1 MRKQHAYPRR
11 VRLLLLL
18 SFIVFAGARVVAAE
32 DGLKL
37 VEAPQVPIDSATRT
51 GSTLLQIKN
60 DGKADASLSLVVKEL
75 RSKITGQ
82 LLRTKVAFSLQPEVA
97 GKPVFPQT
105 LKPGDVL
112 VLKVDVSNVTEPGE
126 STADIFQGDKSLGVL
141 TAVNDR
147 PPFGVKPSGGLPD
160 KPELTLERGV
170 KWALIVKNDDAVTY
184 PVSWRLL
191 VKGVTLEGKS
201 PVFLAPNDLTP
212 IEIDPPGTWFEHW
225 MDGFFKP
232 EDQDGV
238 LTLSLTPGAAREVPG
253 ENQQVPAIYAA
264 PAAGNDR
271 SWPSKSIATKIHL
284 NYWSAAVKQVV
295 GNIIIL
301 LVLVAGGIASLL
313 VNAYLP
319 NRLRSADAEEKLGA
333 LGRRTGGISTMVDS
347 RLRVLIRVERLR
359 LRTLLK
365 SRGYF
370 SPDFSDAFS
379 QLNAGIT
386 ALTSRIEAA
395 EQLDTERHRF
405 DSLRVKLP
413 PTSLSSLNDSL
424 QEAADLLRKGRP
436 TQAEID
442 LAKTRIAKASEQI
455 SKAAD
460 RVNREEQDD
469 EFAKQIMNRLKHLK
483 DSLKN
488 YESTLIYKAFHDHTP
503 GPFFRLTKTHA
514 HPAEISPRDY
524 AAIDTDLV
532 KLAVILDYIRLHQ
545 ARSEDLQKKL
555 EANGGA
561 QEEIMKLLVPMSW
574 ECIRSAQLLVR
585 QVQCG
590 IFEKDLRDVLPHGV
604 SIDTDRQVVRADEP
618 VEFSVRFHHPVFD
631 RTAAREAWSY
641 SWNFGDGLEERG
653 WSAWH
658 YYPLTTTT
666 RWRRFWAATR
676 SVFDRQYRKE
686 WHKRNKSG
694 PKDVFVCFQDR
705 DGQPIN
711 EKDVQLINKEDGQPI
726 NNKDKAEPIKISR
739 PVEVKPQDSDFLG
752 QRTKVE
758 MARLAIG
765 LLVAIV
771 ALAAGA
777 KEQLLKL
784 DVLPGLLAVFVIG
797 FAADTIKNL
806 VTQAPAKP

>member
-1 MRKQHAYPRR
+1 
-11 VRLLLLL
+11 
-18 SFIVFAGARVVAAE
+18 
-32 DGLKL
+32 
-37 VEAPQVPIDSATRT
+37 
-51 GSTLLQIKN
+51 
-60 DGKADASLSLVVKEL
+60 
-75 RSKITGQ
+75 
-82 LLRTKVAFSLQPEVA
+82 LQPEVA

-112 VLKVDVSNVTEPGE
+112 ILKVDVSNVTEAGE
-126 STADIFQGDKSLGVL
+126 STADIFQGDKRLGVL

-147 PPFGVKPSGGLPD
+147 PPLGVKPSGGLPD
-160 KPELTLERGV
+160 KPELSLERGV
-170 KWALIVKNDDAVTY
+170 KSSLIVKNDDAVTY
-184 PVSWRLL
+184 PVSWSLL
-191 VKGVTLEGKS
+191 VKGMTLEGKS

-232 EDQDGV
+232 EDQDGI
-238 LTLSLTPGAAREVPG
+238 LTLSLTPGAAHEVPR
-253 ENQQVPAIYAA
+253 ETQHIAAISAA
-264 PAAGNDR
+264 PATGADR

-284 NYWSAAVKQVV
+284 NYWSSSVKQVV

-319 NRLRSADAEEKLGA
+319 NRLRSAAAEEKLDS
-333 LGRRTGGISTMVDS
+333 LGRRTGGISTKVDS

-359 LRTLLK
+359 LRTVLK

-379 QLNAGIT
+379 QLNDGLA

-413 PTSLSSLNDSL
+413 PTLLSLLNDSL
-424 QEAADLLRKGRP
+424 QEAADLLRKVRP
-436 TQAEID
+436 SQPEID
-442 LAKTRIAKASEQI
+442 LAKTRIAKASDLI
-455 SKAAD
+455 SRAGD
-460 RVNREEQDD
+460 MVNREAQDD
-469 EFAKQIMNRLKHLK
+469 EFAKQIIKRLEQLK
-483 DSLKN
+483 ASLKT
-488 YESTLIYKAFHDHTP
+488 YESTVIYRVFHDHSP
-503 GPFFRLTKTHA
+503 GPFFRLTETYA
-514 HPAEISPRDY
+514 DAAAISPRDY

-555 EANGGA
+555 QETGGA
-561 QEEIMKLLVPMSW
+561 QEEILKLLVPMSW
-574 ECIRSAQLLVR
+574 ECIRSTQLLVR

-590 IFEKDLRDVLPHGV
+590 LFEKDLRDVLPQGV
-604 SIDTDRQVVRADEP
+604 SIDIDRQVVRADEP
-618 VEFSVRFHHPVFD
+618 IEFSVRFHHPVFD
-631 RTAAREAWSY
+631 RTAAREEWSY
-641 SWNFGDGLEERG
+641 SWDFGDGLEERG

-658 YYPLTTTT
+658 YYPLTKPKKVH
-666 RWRRFWAATR
+666 RVWAALR
-676 SVFDRQYRKE
+676 RWVGL
-686 WHKRNKSG
+686 KSG
-694 PKDVFVCFQDR
+694 KERRKPIDGEPRNVFVHFQDR
-705 DGQPIN
+705 LGNPISDKTGQ
-711 EKDVQLINKEDGQPI
+711 Q
-726 NNKDKAEPIKISR
+726 IKIPR
-739 PVEVKPQDSDFLG
+739 PLEVKPQNSDFLG

-758 MARLAIG
+758 VARLSIG

-784 DVLPGLLAVFVIG
+784 EVLPGLLAVFVIG

-806 VTQAPAKP
+806 VTQAPAK

>member
-1 MRKQHAYPRR
+1 MRKQHAYPGR
-11 VRLLLLL
+11 VRLLLFL
-18 SFIVFAGARVVAAE
+18 SFIVFAGANVAAAE

-105 LKPGDVL
+105 IKAGDVL

-141 TAVNDR
+141 TAVNDH
-147 PPFGVKPSGGLPD
+147 PPFAVKPSGGLPD

-170 KWALIVKNDDAVTY
+170 KSALIVKNDDAVTY

-225 MDGFFKP
+225 IDGFFKP
-232 EDQDGV
+232 EDQDGI
-238 LTLSLTPGAAREVPG
+238 LTLSLTPGAAREVPR
-253 ENQQVPAIYAA
+253 ENQQVPAISGA

-284 NYWSAAVKQVV
+284 NYWSAAVRQVV
-295 GNIIIL
+295 GNVIIL

-319 NRLRSADAEEKLGA
+319 NRLRSATAEEKLGA
-333 LGRRTGGISTMVDS
+333 LGRRTGGISTKVDS

-379 QLNAGIT
+379 QLSDGIA

-405 DSLRVKLP
+405 DLLRVKLP
-413 PTSLSSLNDSL
+413 PTLLSLLNDSL
-424 QEAADLLRKGRP
+424 QEAADLLRKLRP
-436 TQAEID
+436 SQAEID
-442 LAKTRIAKASEQI
+442 LAKTRIAKASELI
-455 SKAAD
+455 SKASD
-460 RVNREEQDD
+460 MVNREAQDD
-469 EFAKQIMNRLKHLK
+469 EFAKQIIKRLKQLK
-483 DSLKN
+483 ASLAS
-488 YESTLIYKAFHDHTP
+488 YELTAIYKTFHDNTP
-503 GPFFRLTKTHA
+503 GPFVRLTETYTD
-514 HPAEISPRDY
+514 PPVPTEISARDY
-524 AAIDTDLV
+524 AFIDTDLA

-555 EANGGA
+555 QETGGA
-561 QEEIMKLLVPMSW
+561 QEELMKLLVPMSW

-590 IFEKDLRDVLPHGV
+590 IFEKDLRDVLPQGV
-604 SIDTDRQVVRADEP
+604 SIDIDRQVVRADEP
-618 VEFSVRFHHPVFD
+618 IEFSVRFHHPEFD
-631 RTAAREAWSY
+631 RTAAREEWSY
-641 SWNFGDGLEERG
+641 SWDFGDGLEERG

-658 YYPLTTTT
+658 YYPLAKPKKM
-666 RWRRFWAATR
+666 RNVWAAVGR
-676 SVFDRQYRKE
+676 WLRL
-686 WHKRNKSG
+686 KSG
-694 PKDVFVCFQDR
+694 TRRQKPIEGGPKNVAVHFKDR
-705 DGQPIN
+705 LGNPIIDNAGQ
-711 EKDVQLINKEDGQPI
+711 Q
-726 NNKDKAEPIKISR
+726 IKIPR

-765 LLVAIV
+765 LLVAII

-784 DVLPGLLAVFVIG
+784 EVLPGLLAVFVIG